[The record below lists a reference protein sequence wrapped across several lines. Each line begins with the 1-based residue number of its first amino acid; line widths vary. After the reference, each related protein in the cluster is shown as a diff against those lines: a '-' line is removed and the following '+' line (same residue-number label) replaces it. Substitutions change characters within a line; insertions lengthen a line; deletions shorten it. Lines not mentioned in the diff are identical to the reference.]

1 MSQINNL
8 EEINML
14 KELFNKSCDTLSPKI
29 KDHIKYN
36 INKHG
41 AIYKRYINKIWLNK
55 AQHEKLDNSIS
66 ILNQIYDYLSNIS
79 ASNSLLTYSPNRSF
93 IINDN
98 YAINK
103 IHSIKALFDN
113 KRASLSIDDINDIRK
128 QIYENVKRYD
138 TYKANKI
145 ANKKQRT
152 TFKDLKASLNEL
164 YDHILN
170 IETSHVDDT
179 YHLEDLYEHSAY
191 YMPTA
196 VAQAFDG
203 SYVKHHVSGD
213 NTSSM
218 GQYFNKIWYY
228 LHNLVNNYKK
238 KGEWKVQLSMHVI
251 FSNII
256 SANKTDILHT
266 KSDNVEILKG
276 YDTNTIINELKNSL
290 VSRYQEGL
298 EHKLNG
304 SNYVF
309 DHIHLLEIHL
319 NKISINRGSTY
330 TKTCMDS

>member
-41 AIYKRYINKIWLNK
+41 DIYKRYINKIWLNK

-66 ILNQIYDYLSNIS
+66 ILNQIHDYLSNIS

-164 YDHILN
+164 YDHI
-170 IETSHVDDT
+170 
-179 YHLEDLYEHSAY
+179 
-191 YMPTA
+191 
-196 VAQAFDG
+196 
-203 SYVKHHVSGD
+203 
-213 NTSSM
+213 
-218 GQYFNKIWYY
+218 Y
-228 LHNLVNNYKK
+228 L
-238 KGEWKVQLSMHVI
+238 
-251 FSNII
+251 
-256 SANKTDILHT
+256 
-266 KSDNVEILKG
+266 
-276 YDTNTIINELKNSL
+276 
-290 VSRYQEGL
+290 
-298 EHKLNG
+298 
-304 SNYVF
+304 
-309 DHIHLLEIHL
+309 
-319 NKISINRGSTY
+319 
-330 TKTCMDS
+330 